1 MGGGVLALF
10 LSRFIVGALVFL
22 AYSSCFLLS
31 SSSSLPLLFRAGRAG
46 SMLLLLDP
54 LPSRTAS
61 FMFFSPVYR
70 QSLLLW

>member
-10 LSRFIVGALVFL
+10 LSRFIGGALVFL
-22 AYSSCFLLS
+22 AYSSCFLL